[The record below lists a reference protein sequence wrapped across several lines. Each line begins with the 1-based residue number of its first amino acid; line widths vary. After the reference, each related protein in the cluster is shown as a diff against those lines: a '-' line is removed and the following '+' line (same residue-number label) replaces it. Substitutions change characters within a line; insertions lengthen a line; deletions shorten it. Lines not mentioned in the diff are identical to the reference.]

1 MPETNQDAAAIDV
14 HDLSKRFGRKLVVDR
29 VSLRVEQGEIY
40 GFLGPNGSGKTTCIR
55 LMCGLL
61 TPDSGSG
68 TCLGFDILRESA
80 AIKRRVGYMT
90 QKFSFWDDLSIR
102 QNLHFV
108 ARLFEMKERRA
119 AVAATMEKMGLGSR
133 AEQLAGSLSGGWKQ
147 RLALAACMLHQ
158 PELLLLD
165 EPTAGVDP
173 MARRDFWDELHR
185 LAASGQRHFDPGQ
198 HALHGRGRTLPQAG
212 LYCLWPTAGHRYG
225 PGDCGRAGA
234 GDPGRDRVGSE
245 RPGGTSE
252 GSARCRAD
260 RDVRRGPARKRQGR
274 ARAAG
279 HAAAGRLA
287 GPGDPARGD
296 RPGRRLHRPDEG
308 RATDNLGAAS

>member
-133 AEQLAGSLSGGWKQ
+133 AEQFNIN
-147 RLALAACMLHQ
+147 
-158 PELLLLD
+158 
-165 EPTAGVDP
+165 TN
-173 MARRDFWDELHR
+173 
-185 LAASGQRHFDPGQ
+185 
-198 HALHGRGRTLPQAG
+198 
-212 LYCLWPTAGHRYG
+212 
-225 PGDCGRAGA
+225 
-234 GDPGRDRVGSE
+234 
-245 RPGGTSE
+245 
-252 GSARCRAD
+252 
-260 RDVRRGPARKRQGR
+260 
-274 ARAAG
+274 
-279 HAAAGRLA
+279 
-287 GPGDPARGD
+287 
-296 RPGRRLHRPDEG
+296 RRLYNRF
-308 RATDNLGAAS
+308 A